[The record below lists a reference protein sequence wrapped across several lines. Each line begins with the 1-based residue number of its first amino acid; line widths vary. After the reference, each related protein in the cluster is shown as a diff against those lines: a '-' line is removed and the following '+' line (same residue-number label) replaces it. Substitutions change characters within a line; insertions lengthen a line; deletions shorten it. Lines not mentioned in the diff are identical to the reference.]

1 MVSAPIDEKPAG
13 RTWGETGMRHGLV
26 RRALGKMV
34 LGVVGK
40 SPGQRGLAWSRW
52 TPRAGHS
59 YQRPGAP
66 AGVAWLVPAGGAG
79 PGGGRSPQRGP
90 GDLTSEG
97 ACMARSLRA
106 FNSSPF
112 SIYRNGR
119 IETNNKDEPVSSVF

>member
-13 RTWGETGMRHGLV
+13 RTWGETEMRHGLV

-40 SPGQRGLAWSRW
+40 RPGQRGLAWSRW
-52 TPRAGHS
+52 TPRAERS
-59 YQRPGAP
+59 YQRPGAH
-66 AGVAWLVPAGGAG
+66 AGVAWLVPAEGAG
-79 PGGGRSPQRGP
+79 PDGGHSPQRGP
-90 GDLTSEG
+90 GDLTLEG
-97 ACMARSLRA
+97 LCMACSLCM

-119 IETNNKDEPVSSVF
+119 IETNNKDEPVSPVF